1 MKKFLLFLFMVYGSC
16 AFAQKSFFGVEAG
29 INVANQRTAYKYTST
44 SNGATFMNGVGFRF
58 NKVEPTFGFFYHF
71 GLSETYGIRVNAQYM
86 GLGYKAK
93 DIGTDVDI
101 NYLTFPL
108 TFHYNA
114 TKHLSFNS
122 GAYLSFTLGGTKINN
137 EDITKTYHKNDYG
150 ISIGGEHDLYKNFS
164 LSVNYVIGL
173 KNIWLNDNATYPD
186 PLNLTLNS
194 KYTNR
199 ALQFTVIYKFKKTS

>member
-1 MKKFLLFLFMVYGSC
+1 MKIPLLFLLTVCSFC
-16 AFAQKSFFGVEAG
+16 AIAQKSFFGIDAG
-29 INVANQRTAYKYTST
+29 INVANQRTVSKYTS
-44 SNGATFMNGVGFRF
+44 NGTTLLNGVGFRF

-71 GLSETYGIRVNAQYM
+71 GLSEAFGIRVNAQYL

-93 DIGTDVDI
+93 DVGTDVDI

-108 TFHYNA
+108 TFHYNV
-114 TKHLSFNS
+114 TQQLSLNS
-122 GAYLSFTLGGTKINN
+122 GAYVSFTLGGTKINN

-150 ISIGGEHDLYKNFS
+150 ISVGGEYAVYKNFS
-164 LSVNYVIGL
+164 LSVNYIIGL

-186 PLNLTLNS
+186 PVLNINVNS

-199 ALQFTVIYKFKKTS
+199 ALQFAVIYKFKKKTN